1 MPEPFSHAGNETGT
15 LVAGMLLD
23 AMDEVAMAADLVALL
38 HWAAMGIRGDGTG
51 ALVRGAMIAQQH
63 LETLR
68 DRLQDARDL
77 LSGEQDAMA
86 PAGARR

>member
-1 MPEPFSHAGNETGT
+1 MPEPFSHAGDEAGV

-23 AMDEVAMAADLVALL
+23 AVDEVAMVADLVALL
-38 HWAAMGIRGDGTG
+38 HWAAMGIRGDGAG

-68 DRLQDARDL
+68 DLLQDARDL
-77 LSGEQDAMA
+77 LSGEQNA
-86 PAGARR
+86 PTPERGQP

>member
-23 AMDEVAMAADLVALL
+23 AMDEVATAADLVALL

>member
-1 MPEPFSHAGNETGT
+1 MPEPCNRAGAEAQT
-15 LVAGMLLD
+15 LVSGMLLD
-23 AMDEVAMAADLVALL
+23 AMDEVAMVADLVALL

-68 DRLQDARDL
+68 ELLQDARDL

-86 PAGARR
+86 PSGARR